1 MRARGDHI
9 TAAAQSQSTSPPG
22 NARRGIGRRKHMARI
37 GFIGLGNM
45 GLPMAR
51 NLIKADHQVTG
62 FDLSEDACAALT
74 ADGGSRADSTA
85 AAAANAEVVV
95 TALPAAK
102 HVRAVYQGDDG
113 ILAAANPGTVFIDC
127 STIDVDTA
135 RAVIAEADERGQ
147 KMIDSPMSGGV
158 GGATAGTLTFMVG
171 GAEDAFAAAQP
182 VLEAMGKNIFHAG
195 AAGAGCA
202 AKICNNM
209 MLAIQMIA
217 VSEGFNLAERLGLEA
232 QKLYD
237 ISSTATAR
245 CWSLNDYCPAPGPVP
260 ASPANRDYQ
269 PGFAAAL
276 MLKDLR
282 IAMEAAQAAGAHT
295 PMGAQATQIYSL
307 MDLAGQADSDFSG
320 VIRLLRGEV

>member
-1 MRARGDHI
+1 
-9 TAAAQSQSTSPPG
+9 
-22 NARRGIGRRKHMARI
+22 MAKI

-45 GLPMAR
+45 GLPMVR
-51 NLIKADHQVTG
+51 NLLAAGHQVTG
-62 FDLSEDACAALT
+62 FDLSDVACAALE
-74 ADGGSRADSTA
+74 ADGGSRAASAVDA
-85 AAAANAEVVV
+85 VAEAEVVV
-95 TALPAAK
+95 SALPAAK
-102 HVRAVYQGDDG
+102 HVRGVYLGDGG
-113 ILAAANPGTVFIDC
+113 ILAAAPKGTVFIDC

-135 RAVIAEADERGQ
+135 RAVIAEAGERGQ
-147 KMIDSPMSGGV
+147 LMVDSPMSGGV

-171 GAEDAFAAAQP
+171 GSDTAFAGAQP

-245 CWSLNDYCPAPGPVP
+245 CWSLNDYCPVPGPVP

-282 IAMEAAQAAGAHT
+282 IAMEAAQGAGAHT
-295 PMGAQATQIYSL
+295 PLGAQATQIYAL
-307 MDLAGQADSDFSG
+307 MDLAGQADCDFSG
-320 VIRLLRGEV
+320 VIRMLRGEI

>member
-1 MRARGDHI
+1 
-9 TAAAQSQSTSPPG
+9 
-22 NARRGIGRRKHMARI
+22 MAKI

-51 NLIKADHQVTG
+51 NLMKAGHRVTG
-62 FDLSEDACAALT
+62 FDLAEDACAAL
-74 ADGGSRADSTA
+74 AAAGGSRAGSA
-85 AAAANAEVVV
+85 AAAATAVEVVV
-95 TALPAAK
+95 SALPAAR
-102 HVRAVYQGDDG
+102 HVRAVYQGSGG
-113 ILAAANPGTVFIDC
+113 ILAAAAPGTLFIDC

-135 RAVIAEADERGQ
+135 RDVIAEAGERGQ
-147 KMIDSPMSGGV
+147 AMVDSPMSGGV

-171 GAEDAFAAAQP
+171 GSEDAFAAARP
-182 VLEAMGKNIFHAG
+182 VLEAMGGNIFHAG

-217 VSEGFNLAERLGLEA
+217 VCEGFNLAERLGLEA
-232 QKLYD
+232 AKLYE

-260 ASPANRDYQ
+260 ASPANRDYE

-282 IAMEAAQAAGAHT
+282 IAMQAAQGAGAHT
-295 PMGAQATQIYSL
+295 PLGAQATQIYAL
-307 MDLAGQADSDFSG
+307 MELAGQADRDFSG
-320 VIRLLRGEV
+320 VIRLLRGEM

>member
-1 MRARGDHI
+1 
-9 TAAAQSQSTSPPG
+9 
-22 NARRGIGRRKHMARI
+22 MAKI

-51 NLIKADHQVTG
+51 NLMKAGHQVTG
-62 FDLSEDACAALT
+62 FDLAEDACATLV
-74 ADGGSRADSTA
+74 ADGGNRSGSTA
-85 AAAANAEVVV
+85 DAVAGASVVV
-95 TALPAAK
+95 SALPAAR
-102 HVRAVYQGDDG
+102 HVRAVYQGEDG
-113 ILAAANPGTVFIDC
+113 ILAAAAPGTVFIDC

-135 RAVIAEADERGQ
+135 RAVISEAGECGQ
-147 KMIDSPMSGGV
+147 TMVDSPMSGGV

-171 GAEDAFAAAQP
+171 GSQKAFAAARP

-195 AAGAGCA
+195 DAGAGCA

-217 VSEGFNLAERLGLEA
+217 VCEGFNLAERLGLEA
-232 QKLYD
+232 AKLYE

-260 ASPANRDYQ
+260 ASPANRDYE

-282 IAMEAAQAAGAHT
+282 IAMEAAQGAGAHT
-295 PMGAQATQIYSL
+295 PLGAQATQIYSL
-307 MDLAGQADSDFSG
+307 MDLAGQADRDFSG